1 MKESTDQD
9 AHCARTAARRAEN
22 AAGEM
27 LRTARHERD
36 RLRLLGVDVS
46 ALEHVLRALEAK
58 HAVIAN
64 EATSAR
70 DRYRAELFEERS
82 AA

>member
-1 MKESTDQD
+1 MKENVTQREVVL
-9 AHCARTAARRAEN
+9 AHGAECAAFD
-22 AAGEM
+22 M

-36 RLRLLGVDVS
+36 RLRLYGLDVS

-64 EATSAR
+64 DAKAAR
-70 DRYRAELFEERS
+70 ERLQERS